1 MQAWRPRRCA
11 VDVKETSEG
20 YEVHAELP
28 GMKKED
34 IHVHIDG
41 PVVSIS
47 AERKQEKEV
56 KEGEK
61 VLRTER
67 YFGKVSR
74 SFQLGQEIDEA
85 QGGRQVQGRR
95 ARTFPAEEGGGPGQA
110 PDDRLIRSPHAGR
123 PACLL
128 AGCGLFHAR
137 RAATCVVTES
147 GRQHAHN
154 RDARSKLRAVYPHRN
169 KGHPM
174 TDTRPADPV
183 TLARKAEILAEALP
197 TSSASST
204 RPSSSST
211 AATR

>member
-1 MQAWRPRRCA
+1 MSTNLSRRVDPLEDFFRGFFVRPIDFGSGLANIGTEAPQMR
-11 VDVKETSEG
+11 VDVKEKPDG

-47 AERKQEKEV
+47 AERKQEKEI

-85 QGGRQVQGRR
+85 KAS
-95 ARTFPAEEGGGPGQA
+95 ARFNDGVLELSLP
-110 PDDRLIRSPHAGR
+110 
-123 PACLL
+123 
-128 AGCGLFHAR
+128 
-137 RAATCVVTES
+137 
-147 GRQHAHN
+147 
-154 RDARSKLRAVYPHRN
+154 K
-169 KGHPM
+169 
-174 TDTRPADPV
+174 
-183 TLARKAEILAEALP
+183 KAEVQAKRLTID
-197 TSSASST
+197 
-204 RPSSSST
+204 
-211 AATR
+211 